1 MSYAVL
7 ETPIGELTLVGD
19 GRALTGS
26 YFGLQQHLPDPG
38 SFGDRNDSL
47 YPEAREQLGEYFAG
61 QRTEFAMPLAPVGTD
76 FQKRVWQQLR
86 QIPFGET
93 RSYGEIAEA
102 LGGPTL
108 TRAVGAA
115 NGRNPL
121 GVIVPCHR
129 VIGADGSLTGYAGGL
144 DRKRFLLELE
154 GVLAPQQDSLF

>member
-1 MSYAVL
+1 MSYAVMD
-7 ETPIGELTLVGD
+7 TPIGELTLVGD
-19 GRALTGS
+19 GHSLTGC
-26 YFGLQQHLPDPG
+26 YFGLQRHLPDPG
-38 SFGDRNDSL
+38 SFGERDDAL
-47 YPEAREQLGEYFAG
+47 YPDAREQLTEYFAG
-61 QRTEFAMPLAPVGTD
+61 QRTEFDLALAPVGTE
-76 FQKRVWQQLR
+76 FQQRVWQQLR
-86 QIPFGET
+86 QIPYGQT
-93 RSYGEIAEA
+93 CSYGDIAER

-144 DRKRFLLELE
+144 DRKRFLLEHE